1 MGVLAVA
8 RDLLDTVDLE
18 PDEGTVGVVED
29 TKNDRVYVIEIVR
42 FETLA
47 EAERYAGEV
56 LAHHH
61 IAQSLGTV
69 H

>member
-1 MGVLAVA
+1 MGALAVA
-8 RDLLDTVDLE
+8 RDLLDTVDLQ

-29 TKNDRVYVIEIVR
+29 TKNDRVYVIEMVR

-47 EAERYAGEV
+47 EAEQYAGEV

-61 IAQSLGTV
+61 IVASLGTI

>member
-18 PDEGTVGVVED
+18 PDEGTVGGGED

-47 EAERYAGEV
+47 EAERYAGAGV
-56 LAHHH
+56 AHHH